1 METAIKDNRADD
13 ARIEILEGKNMEVL
27 DQASEY
33 IFAAQFSLIDEFK
46 SGVKDFLGSNLV
58 ITICLIGLHM
68 LMLVG
73 VIFIMIA
80 FYLRRIDSEYKRLR
94 TLIRMIPQEVLKKD
108 KQVKHIYRRNYGD
121 I

>member
-13 ARIEILEGKNMEVL
+13 ARVEILEGINMEVL
-27 DQASEY
+27 DQASGY
-33 IFAAQFSLIDEFK
+33 IFAAQLSLIDEFK
-46 SGVKDFLGSNLV
+46 SGVKDFLGSGLV
-58 ITICLIGLHM
+58 ITSCLIGLHM
-68 LMLVG
+68 LMLVI

-80 FYLRRIDSEYKRLR
+80 FYLRRIDSEYKRLQ

-108 KQVKHIYRRNYGD
+108 KEVKHIYRRNYGD